1 MRLQTSGILCIYLKL
16 INGFVCLFVCL
27 VGNTDGRLGG
37 KQYFQCPPKH
47 GKLVRMSDIHAVMNP
62 RVSNLTM

>member
-1 MRLQTSGILCIYLKL
+1 MA
-16 INGFVCLFVCL
+16 LFVCL

-37 KQYFQCPPKH
+37 KQYFQCPPRH
-47 GKLVRMSDIHAVMNP
+47 GKLVKMSDIHAVMNP

>member
-1 MRLQTSGILCIYLKL
+1 MA
-16 INGFVCLFVCL
+16 LFVCL

-37 KQYFQCPPKH
+37 KHYFQCPPKY
-47 GKLVRMSDIHAVMNP
+47 GKLVKMSDIHAVMNP